1 MNKIKINTQ
10 INTDSN
16 NESTPCKIP
25 IRTNNAII
33 KPTTIPDNALSKNLK
48 IYNRAQDKKKT

>member
-1 MNKIKINTQ
+1 MNQHLVKYR
-10 INTDSN
+10 S
-16 NESTPCKIP
+16 EH
-25 IRTNNAII
+25 NAII

>member
-25 IRTNNAII
+25 IRTQC
-33 KPTTIPDNALSKNLK
+33 D
-48 IYNRAQDKKKT
+48 Y